1 MSLSMHSNKL
11 KIFAANKIKQIIE
24 NRKKHEK
31 IKENYKEYLKNFKSN
46 NENKFFK
53 Y

>member
-1 MSLSMHSNKL
+1 MHSNKL

-31 IKENYKEYLKNFKSN
+31 IKENYKSK

>member
-1 MSLSMHSNKL
+1 MLLSMYNNKL
-11 KIFAANKIKQIIE
+11 KILAANNIKQIIE

-31 IKENYKEYLKNFKSN
+31 IKENYKEYLKNFKSK

-53 Y
+53 F